1 MAAFGKGDLGHSSL
15 WLSRGHLT
23 HPGSAERNVSH
34 SKSTYEKA
42 ENTAIPVFIMFAPA
56 FDHSFNDLFNQY
68 VNTDPS
74 ASGDGNKDIHFTS
87 SFDQFFS
94 VGSFSSD
101 CGELS
106 PAGPKHSQ
114 QSSAQN
120 WHKDAWTIQQ
130 DSLNDLQLHRPKPV
144 HDTVQPS
151 QIVSGFNTVSLEES
165 SPEAL
170 GLLSTSP
177 SSPPATPSCKIH
189 SKSAPITPKSVRVRK
204 SNDRG
209 SLSRKQSYS
218 PNLMRSHLQRSKMAY
233 PENWLLRLQHLNGQL
248 PGAADRLPLSPP
260 PSDILV
266 QNESMRRDSG
276 IHLNSSTEN
285 LLRDATDFSSHYA
298 SAMFASKMQQ
308 QPAGFINQNTSTPPP
323 VDDMFQTPSSSDS
336 QQLHAWHA
344 DALASTFQ
352 LTSDINGHDSHWW
365 SSPLPTRVSQPQT
378 QNSYLVSSLG
388 HKSPMNHPTHQQ
400 QQQHDLLQGGLMIDF
415 GSTFGLGANADA
427 FSSAAPLHSTTAT
440 HIPTTS
446 HQQPTFSHHPYVPT
460 SQPAHQQQF
469 IAQPSRTPSVSPTN
483 MTSPK
488 SRAALKNSTP
498 RRAHAR
504 KLSSNSISTPKPVKL
519 STPTKGSSKGSA
531 NVSFVNFTPE
541 DSKKILTGVAPSGSS
556 KTKARREQE
565 AREKRRKLSEAA
577 LLAVRNAGGDVEAL
591 EAVLC

>member
-1 MAAFGKGDLGHSSL
+1 
-15 WLSRGHLT
+15 
-23 HPGSAERNVSH
+23 
-34 SKSTYEKA
+34 
-42 ENTAIPVFIMFAPA
+42 MFAPA

-68 VNTDPS
+68 VNSDPS
-74 ASGDGNKDIHFTS
+74 TSGDGSKDVHFGS
-87 SFDQFFS
+87 DFDQFFS

-106 PAGPKHSQ
+106 PTGSKHFQ
-114 QSSAQN
+114 QSSPQS
-120 WHKDAWTIQQ
+120 WRKDAWTVQQ
-130 DSLNDLQLHRPKPV
+130 DSLSDLQLHRPKPV

-151 QIVSGFNTVSLEES
+151 EVVSGFNAVSLEES

-177 SSPPATPSCKIH
+177 SSPPATPSRKVH
-189 SKSAPITPKSVRVRK
+189 SKSAPITPKNIRVRK
-204 SNDRG
+204 ANDRAT
-209 SLSRKQSYS
+209 LHRKQSSS
-218 PNLMRSHLQRSKMAY
+218 PSLMRSAHLQRSKMAY
-233 PENWLLRLQHLNGQL
+233 PENWSSRLQQFNSQSRG
-248 PGAADRLPLSPP
+248 DERLPLSPP

-276 IHLNSSTEN
+276 IHLNSSSEN
-285 LLRDATDFSSHYA
+285 LLRDAADFSPHYA
-298 SAMFASKMQQ
+298 MYATKVQQ
-308 QPAGFINQNTSTPPP
+308 QPASFINQHTSTPPP
-323 VDDMFQTPSSSDS
+323 VDDIFATPSSSDS

-352 LTSDINGHDSHWW
+352 LTSDLNGHDGPWW

-378 QNSYLVSSLG
+378 QNSYLVSSSLG
-388 HKSPMNHPTHQQ
+388 HKSPMIHTNQHQQ
-400 QQQHDLLQGGLMIDF
+400 QHHHDLLQNGLMIDF
-415 GSTFGLGANADA
+415 GSTFDLGANGDA

-446 HQQPTFSHHPYVPT
+446 HQQPTFSHHPYIPT
-460 SQPAHQQQF
+460 TQPTHQQQF
-469 IAQPSRTPSVSPTN
+469 IAKPSRTPSLSPTN
-483 MTSPK
+483 TTSPK
-488 SRAALKNSTP
+488 SRPGLKNTTTP
-498 RRAHAR
+498 RRTHVR
-504 KLSSNSISTPKPVKL
+504 KLSSNSTSAPKPVKL
-519 STPTKGSSKGSA
+519 SPPTKGGGGKGSSS
-531 NVSFVNFTPE
+531 NVSFVNFTPS